1 MLHLTCNTPDARA
14 QLKCHEFFPWALDDV
29 QYQIKWGQGKM
40 MMWGVEILDPRGV
53 NKWGCPIFLSFSRG
67 RPKLPEEEERR
78 WRRNSMPMAAMVYRP
93 PSQLRIA
100 VTRLSWSNVDAV
112 VTVSPHSGQ
121 RATNSLIASS
131 Q

>member
-1 MLHLTCNTPDARA
+1 MYNIRLNGAKENDA
-14 QLKCHEFFPWALDDV
+14 
-29 QYQIKWGQGKM
+29 G
-40 MMWGVEILDPRGV
+40 GVENLDLQSRPHPRGV